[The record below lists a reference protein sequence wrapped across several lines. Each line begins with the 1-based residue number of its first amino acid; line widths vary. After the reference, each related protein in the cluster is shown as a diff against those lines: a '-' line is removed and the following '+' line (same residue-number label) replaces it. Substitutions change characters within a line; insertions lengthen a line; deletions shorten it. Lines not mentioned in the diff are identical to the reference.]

1 MADPISIISLV
12 EGSITLIVQCGS
24 AIKSLNEIAVKYKQA
39 ELILS
44 SMIQEVDIIELAWK
58 RIKDWSESYTN
69 EAGDGELL
77 ERLDK
82 SLKCGTSVI
91 SALQDDLL
99 DYGSKKLGFM
109 QRTRLNWN
117 EKALRDHQDRI
128 RGQVQAMSLLLQVME
143 LPTSKARSKQLQRA
157 RNTFLKSDES
167 AYSIVPSRMS
177 ISSSARDS
185 VLSVESAELIHHR
198 WSFEGDLMGARVYKR
213 IYAKNLI
220 NAVLHS
226 KVAKAKD
233 GAYTML
239 ANDAVSTRT
248 DDELEAPTNGV
259 LGANG
264 DDAPETNVEQGLVPL
279 SNSECSTEHSR
290 SYSEA
295 EPDLIE
301 PQQTGLICVTV
312 DDAPGINAEQG
323 LVLLNEE
330 TSKDSECYGEFS
342 YLDFVAISGP
352 IEEPLQTWTHPK
364 TRHLWLRDSLPKDFI
379 SARIFIFNY
388 SSYLLLSDHK
398 ANIEFYAEKLLSE
411 LKTVGA
417 GYGNRRIVFIAH
429 SYGGFLCKK
438 ALVLAKNDL
447 RYSDI
452 VKNASLFCY
461 FGTPHCSGTY
471 DPVTYFQPSGLGD
484 IVNLYLYGLGTR
496 TFSGRARSNILETL
510 KKFTGRAFESESQC
524 RDDCL
529 PLHVLNL
536 HKRDETGSV
545 GRRVSVTA
553 KPLSSTQYRLTLPL
567 IKIVHEDMIYFYANA
582 NAYSIH
588 DGYTEMFQF
597 ESEEDAYYRS
607 LVREIGIL
615 SRFLYGNLGLATL
628 YPLNFNFEQ
637 DTLGL
642 EEQDSM

>member
-12 EGSITLIVQCGS
+12 EGSITLIVQCSS
-24 AIKSLNEIAVKYKQA
+24 AIKSLNEIAGKYKQA

-44 SMIQEVDIIELAWK
+44 SMIQEVDVIELAWK

-82 SLKCGTSVI
+82 SLKCGTNVI

-117 EKALRDHQDRI
+117 EKVLRDHQDRI

-157 RNTFLKSDES
+157 RNTFVKSDES

-198 WSFEGDLMGARVYKR
+198 WSFEGDLMGSRVYKR
-213 IYAKNLI
+213 NYAKTLI

-239 ANDAVSTRT
+239 ANDPVSTSAG
-248 DDELEAPTNGV
+248 DELEAPTNGV
-259 LGANG
+259 LGANR
-264 DDAPETNVEQGLVPL
+264 DDAPGTNVEQSLVPL
-279 SNSECSTEHSR
+279 CNSECSTEHSW

-295 EPDLIE
+295 EPNLIE
-301 PQQTGLICVTV
+301 PQQTGLICDTV
-312 DDAPGINAEQG
+312 DDAPGTNVEQG
-323 LVLLNEE
+323 LVLLSEE

-461 FGTPHCSGTY
+461 FNSNYYGTSNAPY
-471 DPVTYFQPSGLGD
+471 YQPAYFQPSGLGD
-484 IVNLYLYGLGTR
+484 MMNVYIKGLGTR
-496 TFSGRARSNILETL
+496 TFSGRARSDILEIL
-510 KKFTGRAFESESQC
+510 KKYTEEICKIEIQWSDEA
-524 RDDCL
+524 L
-529 PLHVLNL
+529 LLHVLKF
-536 HKRDETGSV
+536 HERDETGSIR
-545 GRRVSVTA
+545 RRVSVTA
-553 KPLSSTQYRLTLPL
+553 KPLSST
-567 IKIVHEDMIYFYANA
+567 
-582 NAYSIH
+582 
-588 DGYTEMFQF
+588 G
-597 ESEEDAYYRS
+597 
-607 LVREIGIL
+607 
-615 SRFLYGNLGLATL
+615 
-628 YPLNFNFEQ
+628 
-637 DTLGL
+637 
-642 EEQDSM
+642 